1 MKSGQAFGPA
11 EARTNARTNT
21 RRNTFFR
28 RSHGDSPF
36 KLMCIHAALIGAVV
50 VAVYPLFRVIAVS
63 LRPGNRLMSTDLSLI
78 PAGATLESY
87 RQVLFESDFLVWL
100 WNSLVVAAATVVVGL
115 FLAATAAYAISR
127 WRFPGRRGSMLYL
140 LTTQMIPAGMLLL
153 PIYVMVVRLGLF
165 NSYIGIVIAYSVTA
179 VPFSIWLLR
188 GYYDT
193 VPIELEE
200 AAKIDGAGDISAFY
214 RIILPLSTP
223 ALAIAGLFNFTTAW
237 NDFLVARVMLQ
248 KADLFTW
255 TLGLQRM
262 QGQFQTQWGMFSAAS
277 VLVAIPVLILFLYS
291 SRWLISGITLGGVK
305 E

>member
-1 MKSGQAFGPA
+1 MKT
-11 EARTNARTNT
+11 EARIQTQARAK
-21 RRNTFFR
+21 RNTFFR
-28 RSHGDSPF
+28 RAHGDSPF
-36 KLMCIHAALIGAVV
+36 KLLLIHAALI
-50 VAVYPLFRVIAVS
+50 VAVIISIYPLLRVVAVS
-63 LRPGNRLMSTDLSLI
+63 LRPGDRLLTTDLSLV
-78 PAGATLESY
+78 PAGATWESY

-100 WNSLVVAAATVVVGL
+100 WNSLLVSAATVVVGL

-127 WRFPGRRGSMLYL
+127 WRFPGRRPALLFL
-140 LTTQMIPAGMLLL
+140 LTTQMIPAGMMLL

-165 NSYIGIVIAYSVTA
+165 NSYIGIIIAYAITA

-193 VPIELEE
+193 IPVELEE
-200 AAKIDGAGDISAFY
+200 AAKIDGASDIAAFY

-237 NDFLVARVMLQ
+237 NEYLVARVMLQ
-248 KADLFTW
+248 RPELFTW
-255 TLGLQRM
+255 PLGLQRM

-277 VLVAIPVLILFLYS
+277 VLIAIPVMALFLYS
-291 SRWLISGITLGGVK
+291 SRWLISGMTLGGVK